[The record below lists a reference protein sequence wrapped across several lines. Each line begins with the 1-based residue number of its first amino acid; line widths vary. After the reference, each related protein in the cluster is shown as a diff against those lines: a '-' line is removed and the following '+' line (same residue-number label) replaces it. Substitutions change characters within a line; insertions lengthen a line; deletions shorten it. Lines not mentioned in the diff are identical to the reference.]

1 MLSTLS
7 GWLCKIYFAQRLT
20 FSISQSCNICIKG
33 DPTRIFVKDDET
45 NKVHN
50 EILLVSNLVYKYK
63 TSIITLFENTFT
75 VLLFGI
81 VAGKNLSYDKVSRFY
96 KGPV

>member
-1 MLSTLS
+1 MELRLFSLRDFHFQFH
-7 GWLCKIYFAQRLT
+7 KVVIFASKVIQ
-20 FSISQSCNICIKG
+20 
-33 DPTRIFVKDDET
+33 TRIFVEHDET
-45 NKVHN
+45 NKSHN
-50 EILLVSNLVYKYK
+50 EIIFVSSLVYKYK

-81 VAGKNLSYDKVSRFY
+81 VAGKKLSYDKVSRFY